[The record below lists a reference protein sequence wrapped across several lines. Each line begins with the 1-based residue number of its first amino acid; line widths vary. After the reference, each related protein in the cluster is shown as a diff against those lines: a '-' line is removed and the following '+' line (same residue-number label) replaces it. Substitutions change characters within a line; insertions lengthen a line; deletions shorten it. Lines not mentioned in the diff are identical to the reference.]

1 MTVLWRG
8 KTLWITRLPVGA
20 MGRLV
25 NCTPQGRQET
35 EVLAA
40 LLAGVRVCVTREAL
54 EYRQY
59 RKTAPLGVYRR
70 LVVLERELREMG
82 VIVVRN
88 CGGKPLGD
96 QKIPAVGGADLS
108 DRASGGRR

>member
-1 MTVLWRG
+1 MTAEWRG
-8 KTLWITRLPVGA
+8 RTLWITRLPVDA

-25 NCTPQGRQET
+25 NCAPRGREET
-35 EVLAA
+35 EVLSA
-40 LLAGVRVCVTREAL
+40 LLAGVRVYALRDGL

-59 RKTAPLGVYRR
+59 RKSAPLGVYRR

-88 CGGKPLGD
+88 SGGKPLGD
-96 QKIPAVGGADLS
+96 EKGGAAGGTALP
-108 DRASGGRR
+108 DRAPGRV

>member
-1 MTVLWRG
+1 
-8 KTLWITRLPVGA
+8 

-25 NCTPQGRQET
+25 NCAPQGQDET

-40 LLAGVRVCVTREAL
+40 LLAGVRVYIPREAL
-54 EYRQY
+54 EYRQF

-70 LVVLERELREMG
+70 LMVLERELREMG

-88 CGGKPLGD
+88 GGGKPLGD
-96 QKIPAVGGADLS
+96 QKIPAIGGADLS
-108 DRASGGRR
+108 DRASGGRRRNPDLC